1 MKQNSNKNR
10 SNGRHGRPNNNRR
23 PNGITRNTVFDSC
36 GPAGRIRGIAAQLI
50 EKYISLAK
58 DAKADDD
65 RVLYETYM
73 QYAEHYVRM
82 LEIATANDMPRQQHD
97 SGSEEVAM
105 ENAADENVATLQET
119 SAVQKEQGEANEC
132 GMLVLS
138 SDVPGAEAAAKPNAC
153 DAVNDADVQQ
163 AQEANKTFPKR
174 RVRRVRI
181 EKQPASNEEVVQ
193 KQE

>member
-10 SNGRHGRPNNNRR
+10 SNGRHARQNNRR
-23 PNGITRNTVFDSC
+23 SNNGITRNTVFDSC

-50 EKYISLAK
+50 EKYTSLAK

-73 QYAEHYVRM
+73 QYAEHYIRM
-82 LEIATANDMPRQQHD
+82 LEIATANDAPRQQND
-97 SGSEEVAM
+97 FVAQEASENASD
-105 ENAADENVATLQET
+105 ENAASLEET

-132 GMLVLS
+132 GMLELS

-153 DAVNDADVQQ
+153 DAGETAE
-163 AQEANKTFPKR
+163 AQRNKKPFSKR
-174 RVRRVRI
+174 RMRHVKI
-181 EKQPASNEEVVQ
+181 EKQPSSNENVVQ
-193 KQE
+193 EQE